1 MPTGNKQRIAY
12 NVERR
17 AYRKRLSAKRYPLNA
32 KQGFTLI
39 ELLVAVAVLSLGLVL
54 MYEAFFSYMDAFNY
68 SYRRLEA
75 QRWIDEKIWSVE
87 DELVRSGILLP
98 GELTGSFS
106 KDEKVFNWVM
116 SIQTLGEIEDS
127 FLYIVRLSV
136 NWSEITRNVRVS
148 QVAYV
153 QN

>member
-1 MPTGNKQRIAY
+1 MPTGKSRGGMRIT
-12 NVERR
+12 
-17 AYRKRLSAKRYPLNA
+17 KKKS
-32 KQGFTLI
+32 GFTLI

-98 GELTGSFS
+98 DELAGSFS
-106 KDEKVFNWVM
+106 KDEKVFNWIM
-116 SIQTLGEIEDS
+116 SIRTLGEIEDS
-127 FLYIVRLSV
+127 FLYMVKLSV
-136 NWSEITRNVRVS
+136 SWSEITRDVRVS

>member
-1 MPTGNKQRIAY
+1 MPIGKSRGGRCTIK
-12 NVERR
+12 
-17 AYRKRLSAKRYPLNA
+17 KRS
-32 KQGFTLI
+32 GFTLI

-98 GELTGSFS
+98 DELAGSFS
-106 KDEKVFNWVM
+106 KDKKVFNWVM

-127 FLYIVRLSV
+127 LLYLVKLSV
-136 NWSEITRNVRVS
+136 SWSEITRNVRVS